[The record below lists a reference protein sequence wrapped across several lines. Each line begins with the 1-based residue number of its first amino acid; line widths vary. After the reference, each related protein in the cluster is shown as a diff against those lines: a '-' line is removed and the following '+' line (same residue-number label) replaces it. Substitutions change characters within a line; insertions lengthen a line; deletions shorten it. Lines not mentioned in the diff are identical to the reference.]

1 MPRPVDD
8 DAAAQFI
15 ADETTV
21 LDQRV
26 VEEDLVAIADLAVLA
41 DIDQLER
48 AELDVEA
55 EYRGAAVGR
64 GRARRSGGG
73 RAGRRVGEHGS
84 LRSDKSSWL
93 AGAAGSR
100 AQDVVER
107 VPGRPQHF
115 LYLAGEPHQ
124 HGALRGGGQRSRW
137 PVSWRSAR

>member
-48 AELDVEA
+48 A
-55 EYRGAAVGR
+55 
-64 GRARRSGGG
+64 
-73 RAGRRVGEHGS
+73 
-84 LRSDKSSWL
+84 
-93 AGAAGSR
+93 
-100 AQDVVER
+100 
-107 VPGRPQHF
+107 
-115 LYLAGEPHQ
+115 
-124 HGALRGGGQRSRW
+124 
-137 PVSWRSAR
+137 